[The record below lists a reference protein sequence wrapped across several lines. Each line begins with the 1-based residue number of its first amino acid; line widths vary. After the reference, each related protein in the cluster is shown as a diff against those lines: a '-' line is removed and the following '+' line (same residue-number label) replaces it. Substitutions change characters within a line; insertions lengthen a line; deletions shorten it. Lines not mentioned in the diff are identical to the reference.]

1 MAGKAGVMRIR
12 LKGINS
18 KRKRLAGGSFRTYYW
33 AWKGGPP
40 LRGEPGS
47 PEFSA
52 SYNEAVA
59 RKVTPPRGT
68 LLSVLQGYQESE
80 DFLGLAART
89 RADYVGK
96 IKVIEK
102 EFADFPL
109 SAMTDP
115 RTRGE
120 FKKWREKLAA
130 ASRRQADYAW
140 VVLARV
146 LSWGVDRGLVAA
158 NPCTRGGRLYR
169 GSRAENIWTDAD
181 EAAFLERAP
190 VHLHLP
196 LLLALWTGQRQ
207 GDLLRLPWS
216 AYDGTHI
223 RLRQSKTGVRVV
235 IRVGVPLKAA
245 LDATSRRSTIILT
258 TIDGTP
264 WTPDGFRASWG
275 KACKAASVVG
285 VTFGDLRGTA
295 VTRLALAGSTEA
307 EIATITGHSMLGVRA
322 ILDTHYLARDPALG
336 ESAIL
341 KLEKRT
347 KTPD

>member
-1 MAGKAGVMRIR
+1 M
-12 LKGINS
+12 
-18 KRKRLAGGSFRTYYW
+18 
-33 AWKGGPP
+33 
-40 LRGEPGS
+40 
-47 PEFSA
+47 
-52 SYNEAVA
+52 
-59 RKVTPPRGT
+59 
-68 LLSVLQGYQESE
+68 LQGYQESE
-80 DFLGLAART
+80 DFLGLASRT
-89 RADYVGK
+89 RSDYVGK
-96 IKVIEK
+96 IKIIEK
-102 EFADFPL
+102 AFADFPL

-115 RTRGE
+115 RTRGI
-120 FKKWREKLAA
+120 FKAWREKLAA

-140 VVLARV
+140 VILARV

-158 NPCTRGGRLYR
+158 NPCTRGGRLYH
-169 GSRAENIWTDAD
+169 GSRAENIWTDVD

-190 VHLHLP
+190 AHLHLA

-223 RLRQSKTGVRVV
+223 RLRQSKGGVRVV
-235 IRVGVPLKAA
+235 IRVGAPLKAM
-245 LDATSRRSTIILT
+245 LDAVPKRSTIILT
-258 TIDGTP
+258 TIDGKP
-264 WTPDGFRASWG
+264 WTPDGFRASWA
-275 KACKAASVVG
+275 KACKKAGVVG
-285 VTFGDLRGTA
+285 VTFHDLRGTA

-347 KTPD
+347 STPD